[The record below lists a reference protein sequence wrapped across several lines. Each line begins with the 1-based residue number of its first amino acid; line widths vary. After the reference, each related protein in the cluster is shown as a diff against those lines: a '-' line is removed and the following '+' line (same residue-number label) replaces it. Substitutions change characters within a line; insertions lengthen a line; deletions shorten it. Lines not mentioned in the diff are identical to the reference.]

1 MLGDQ
6 HTNTFLPPAGMGRG
20 VKTLIYS
27 HAGVALDP
35 DQALVVEVDHRG
47 ATMWDV
53 QLYNRPWYEAL
64 DFTNRLT
71 CLNHAL
77 IEPGPIVIAGTD
89 PGGANW
95 LDTEGRDS
103 VLCTFRWWH
112 PPDTPEVDAQV
123 VPLSELDLP
132 PVDRQAQIAR
142 RSSHIAWRYRT

>member
-1 MLGDQ
+1 
-6 HTNTFLPPAGMGRG
+6 MGRG

-35 DQALVVEVDHRG
+35 NQALVIEVDHRG

-77 IEPGPIVIAGTD
+77 IEPGPIVINSGTD

-112 PPDTPEVDAQV
+112 PPETPEVNAQV
-123 VPLSELDLP
+123 VTCSASLISP
-132 PVDRQAQIAR
+132 R
-142 RSSHIAWRYRT
+142 

>member
-1 MLGDQ
+1 M
-6 HTNTFLPPAGMGRG
+6 
-20 VKTLIYS
+20 
-27 HAGVALDP
+27 ALDP
-35 DQALVVEVDHRG
+35 DQALVIEVDHRG

-112 PPDTPEVDAQV
+112 PPETPEVMPRLYPSANLTC
-123 VPLSELDLP
+123 P
-132 PVDRQAQIAR
+132 
-142 RSSHIAWRYRT
+142 RSTAKPR